1 MTVFLRLL
9 GGLSLF
15 LLTCMLICGLWVRFH
30 PQQDMGFHFLLGLA
44 AVGSAMVAITLSSLP
59 RADAGAFPTK
69 KTAAGGSFQ

>member
-30 PQQDMGFHFLLGLA
+30 PQLDMGFHFLLGLA
-44 AVGSAMVAITLSSLP
+44 AVGSAMVAITLFLFAKS
-59 RADAGAFPTK
+59 
-69 KTAAGGSFQ
+69 

>member
-44 AVGSAMVAITLSSLP
+44 VVVSVPSRVMRKFVCRLWLNEVS
-59 RADAGAFPTK
+59 
-69 KTAAGGSFQ
+69 QQ

>member
-30 PQQDMGFHFLLGLA
+30 PQQEVEPHVLL
-44 AVGSAMVAITLSSLP
+44 
-59 RADAGAFPTK
+59 RAGIM
-69 KTAAGGSFQ
+69 SVL

>member
-30 PQQDMGFHFLLGLA
+30 PQQDMGFDFLLGLA
-44 AVGSAMVAITLSSLP
+44 VVVSAMVAIPLFLFAKS
-59 RADAGAFPTK
+59 
-69 KTAAGGSFQ
+69 

>member
-15 LLTCMLICGLWVRFH
+15 LLTCMLICGLRFH

-44 AVGSAMVAITLSSLP
+44 AVVSAMVAITLFLFTRS
-59 RADAGAFPTK
+59 
-69 KTAAGGSFQ
+69 